1 MYKLYQ
7 ITNTCNSKTYIGI
20 TKLTIEQRWNQ
31 HLKDSINPKY
41 PIHRAIHK
49 YGAQNFIIEILL
61 ELDDRKVI
69 GSLEEEFIVTRRSR
83 ITENGYNVAK
93 GGYGGNL
100 GEEVNAKRR
109 ATRAN
114 KSPEEKAILSKKL
127 SQSHLGIRPTDEVR
141 AKLSKQ
147 QLERGGYGPKE
158 HSVATKRKMS
168 IASKGKSKSQKTRLA
183 MSASAIVNDN
193 GKRFNGRRASC
204 LCCHK
209 EWDIGNYTQHIRRS
223 K

>member
-20 TKLTIEQRWNQ
+20 TKLTIQQRWNQ
-31 HLKDSINPKY
+31 HLKDATDPKY

-49 YGAQNFIIEILL
+49 YGAQNFVIEVLL
-61 ELDDRKVI
+61 ELDDRKTI
-69 GSLEEEFIVTRRSR
+69 GKLEEEFIVKHKSR

-93 GGYGGNL
+93 GGYGGDL

-114 KSPEEKAILSKKL
+114 RSPEEKELLSKKL
-127 SQSHLGIRPTDEVR
+127 SQGHLGIRPTDEVR
-141 AKLSKQ
+141 AKLSQQ
-147 QLERGGYGPKE
+147 QLARGGYGPKE
-158 HSVATKRKMS
+158 HSAATKIKMS
-168 IASKGKSKSQKTRLA
+168 VAGKGKPKSQKTRLA
-183 MSASAIVNDN
+183 MAASAIINDN

-209 EWDIGNYTQHIRRS
+209 EWDIGNYTLHIR
-223 K
+223 KNT